1 MRFQK
6 INLSFSRYGDSDFLT
21 KGTLILTSMTD
32 NPNFPNPTPAI
43 ADVGTAVD
51 NYSDALNAA
60 AGLGRVN
67 VAQKNKYR
75 EDLEAILKQ
84 LGLYVM
90 SVANGDAAMLTSSG
104 FTLSKMPE
112 PKYITNPGN
121 VTLSNGVTSG
131 ELADAVPAVAG
142 ARVYYHEITDAA
154 PTEETVWTRNQS
166 SRSRFVFTGL
176 IPGRQ
181 YWVRVAAVGPGEQIA
196 YSTVATQFA
205 Q

>member
-6 INLSFSRYGDSDFLT
+6 INLSFASYTDSGFLT
-21 KGTLILTSMTD
+21 KGTLILSSMTG
-32 NPNFPNPTPAI
+32 NPDFPTPTPAI
-43 ADVGTAVD
+43 ADVSTAVG

-67 VAQKNKYR
+67 VAQKNKAR
-75 EDLEAILKQ
+75 QDLEAILKQ

-131 ELADAVPAVAG
+131 ELVDAVPTVPG
-142 ARVYYHEITDAA
+142 TRVYYHEIADAA
-154 PTEETVWTRNQS
+154 PTEETVWTRYQS

-196 YSTVATQFA
+196 YSTVATQFV